1 MGAQLK
7 RKVVIQNRAGLHAR
21 PISKIVK
28 LACEY
33 DAPLTIAFDGQAVD
47 GKSIFELM
55 TLAAHC
61 GAELELISEG
71 EDSEALLDSIQELIL
86 SGFGEK

>member
-1 MGAQLK
+1 MDSQLR

-28 LACEY
+28 LACKYE
-33 DAPLTIAFDGQAVD
+33 APLTISYNDQTVD

-71 EDSEALLDSIQELIL
+71 EDSEALLNSLEELIL
-86 SGFGEK
+86 SGFEE